1 MKIASASPLLFLLAA
16 GVALATQP
24 AVQDAA
30 WPTLKPHRAPDPALE
45 ARIKSIVAG
54 MTLAQKVGQM
64 TQAEIQTITP
74 EEVTRYYIGSVL
86 NGGGSW
92 PGLNTRGKAVA
103 MHGTAADW
111 LALAKTYRDAS
122 THTDAKVQ
130 IPLIWG
136 TDAVHGHNNI
146 VGATLFPH
154 NMGLGAAHDPA
165 LVKAIGQATARAV
178 RASGVDWTF
187 APTLAVVQDMR
198 WGRSYESYSSDPMLV
213 RQYAGAMI
221 EGLQGDLKSDTNVV
235 ATAKHYIGDG
245 GTWHGVDQGNNR
257 ASLQTMIDVHGQGY
271 YSAIEAG
278 VQTVMASFNSWND
291 VAAGQDHGKMHGN
304 AELLTGVLKDRL
316 GFDGFVVSDWDG
328 IGQVPGCTNSDCP
341 QSINAGMDMVMLS
354 KDWKPFIANTIR
366 AVEDGRIPM
375 ARIDDAV
382 SRILR
387 VKLRAGLFDHRPD
400 QSSVAGKTEALQARE
415 LGRRA
420 VRESLV
426 LLKNQGGA
434 LPIAPGS
441 RVLVV
446 GKSADSLVNQSGGW
460 SVTWLGD
467 QTTNAEFPGGTTVL
481 AALQKSL
488 GAGNVVFD
496 ETGTH
501 EDPRKFA
508 AVVAVIGEKPYA
520 EGAGDIKGN
529 GSLWHA
535 GRYAEDLAV
544 LQAVAGKGKPVVTVF
559 MSGRPLYVNDLLNL
573 SDAFVAAWLP
583 GTEGSGISDLLVQ
596 EKSKQQKFDFT
607 GRLSFAWPA
616 SACQFDT
623 TKDPLFARGV
633 GLSLRDVGKL
643 AQLPVAAETSCN

>member
-1 MKIASASPLLFLLAA
+1 MKPILCAA
-16 GVALATQP
+16 LIFGITGVALATQT
-24 AVQDAA
+24 AASDAA
-30 WPTLKPHRAPDPALE
+30 WPTLKAHAVPDAALE
-45 ARIKSIVAG
+45 ARIASIVAG
-54 MTLAQKVGQM
+54 MTLAQKIGQM

-92 PGLNTRGKAVA
+92 PGKN

-111 LALAKTYRDAS
+111 VALAKTYRDAS

-136 TDAVHGHNNI
+136 TDAVHGHNNV

-154 NMGLGAAHDPA
+154 NMGLGAAHDPE

-187 APTLAVVQDMR
+187 APTLAVTQDMR

-213 RQYAGAMI
+213 RQYAGAMV
-221 EGLQGDLKSDTNVV
+221 EGLQGDLKSDVNVV

-245 GTWHGVDQGNNR
+245 GTWHGVDQGENR
-257 ASLQTMIDVHGQGY
+257 ASLQTLIDVHGQGY

-291 VAAGQDHGKMHGN
+291 VAAGADHGKMHGN
-304 AELLTGVLKDRL
+304 AELLTGVLKNRL

-328 IGQVPGCTNSDCP
+328 IGQVPGCKNDDCP
-341 QSINAGMDMVMLS
+341 QAINAGIDMVMLS
-354 KDWKPFIANTIR
+354 KDWKPFIANTLR
-366 AVEDGRIPM
+366 DVNEGRIPM

-387 VKLRAGLFDHRPD
+387 VKLRAGLFDHRPE
-400 QSSVAGKTEALQARE
+400 QSSVAGKLEALQARE
-415 LGRRA
+415 LARRA

-426 LLKNQGGA
+426 LLKNNGQA

-446 GKSADSLVNQSGGW
+446 GKSANNLVNQSGGW
-460 SVTWLGD
+460 SVTWQGD

-488 GAGNVVFD
+488 GASHVVFD

-501 EDPRKFA
+501 ADAAKFD
-508 AVVAVIGEKPYA
+508 AVIAVIGERPYA
-520 EGAGDIKGN
+520 EGAGDIKAK

-535 GRYAEDLAV
+535 GRYPEDLAA
-544 LQAVAGKGKPVVTVF
+544 LQAVAGKGKPLVTVF
-559 MSGRPLYVNDLLNL
+559 MSGRPLYVNDLINL

-583 GTEGSGISDLLVQ
+583 GTEGSGIADLLVQ
-596 EKSKQQKFDFT
+596 EKRGKPGFDFT

-623 TKDPLFARGV
+623 TKAPLWARGS
-633 GLSLRDVGKL
+633 GLGLRDQNTL
-643 AQLPVAAETSCN
+643 PQLPVAAEASCE